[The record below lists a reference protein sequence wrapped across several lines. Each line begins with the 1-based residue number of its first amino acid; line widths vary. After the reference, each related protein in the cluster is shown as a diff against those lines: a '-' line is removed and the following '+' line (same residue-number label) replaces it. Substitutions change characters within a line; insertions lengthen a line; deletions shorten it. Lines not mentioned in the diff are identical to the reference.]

1 MVDPEAMEA
10 AMAAEA
16 FLQGKE
22 EEKTKVNKRRV
33 KDIDLGEMTLTE
45 MAMVMTAT
53 TTRDEQDGDPQ
64 HRDATF
70 MTMERCSPGAGSEKG
85 KR

>member
-10 AMAAEA
+10 AMAEEA

-22 EEKTKVNKRRV
+22 EEKTKVNGRRV
-33 KDIDLGEMTLTE
+33 TDTDLGEMTLTE
-45 MAMVMTAT
+45 MAMVTAT
-53 TTRDEQDGDPQ
+53 TTRDEQGEDPQ

-70 MTMERCSPGAGSEKG
+70 TMTERCSPGAGREKE